1 LPSLRSKVVSG
12 DLTPKV
18 ASGDLTLNV
27 ASGDLTPYGVE
38 PPAEIVGATVA
49 AIAGVHH
56 DRIFFT

>member
-1 LPSLRSKVVSG
+1 
-12 DLTPKV
+12 
-18 ASGDLTLNV
+18 V

-38 PPAEIVGATVA
+38 PPEEIVGATVATVA